1 MVAMPFILVNLVL
14 EIFSLIVFCMTSAA
28 LLSKY
33 SVTNRYL
40 PAQVRDHRTLAFVAQ
55 ALLLFVLSIV
65 VVLVLARGRNVFIVE
80 QSIFEWFFYM
90 AFANSVVLTY
100 QFLDR
105 RHLRNTPK
113 ILRRLL
119 MAIGAVVMTAA
130 AAITVLAGAV
140 KLFMMR

>member
-33 SVTNRYL
+33 SFTNRYL
-40 PAQVRDHRTLAFVAQ
+40 PARVRDHRTLAFVAQ

-80 QSIFEWFFYM
+80 QSIFEWFFYV

-100 QFLDR
+100 QFLDGR
-105 RHLRNTPK
+105 YLRNMPK